1 MLRLGEAHLGLL
13 AEDRLFERL
22 RSTCHLPLV
31 QRALVARAIVLEFN
45 HLHMRGQIWRRP
57 EVSLCIQSIMLL
69 S

>member
-13 AEDRLFERL
+13 AKDRLFERL
-22 RSTCHLPLV
+22 CSTCHLPLV